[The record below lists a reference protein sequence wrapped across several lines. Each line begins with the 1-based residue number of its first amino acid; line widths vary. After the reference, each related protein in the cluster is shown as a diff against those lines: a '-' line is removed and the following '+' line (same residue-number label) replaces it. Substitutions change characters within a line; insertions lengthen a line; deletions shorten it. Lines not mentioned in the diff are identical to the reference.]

1 MSLLNG
7 PLDSHQ
13 NYLNYIALENCF
25 EYFGLVESQRKQKS
39 LDLTANYHRLRLL
52 LNAMGAMNTV
62 LDYFFHEQ
70 KESQGWNDSQRNLVL
85 ERIKRKHPVLYQLDQ
100 LLNTYKRIEHRDMK
114 ALVATDLQATVVSI
128 SSIKQK
134 IEIDFNSTE
143 DERIISDAFD
153 FWFEYNKDPDI
164 NTLLP

>member
-7 PLDSHQ
+7 PLDCHQ

-25 EYFGLVESQRKQKS
+25 DYFGLVESQRKEKN
-39 LDLTANYHRLRLL
+39 LDLAANYHRLRLL
-52 LNAMGAMNTV
+52 LNAMESMNTI

-70 KESQGWNDSQRNLVL
+70 KELQGWNDNQRDLIL
-85 ERIKRKHPVLYQLDQ
+85 ERIKRKHPALYHLDLQLS
-100 LLNTYKRIEHRDMK
+100 TYKRMKHSDMTS
-114 ALVATDLQATVVSI
+114 LVATDLKKTVVSI
-128 SSIKQK
+128 HSIKQK
-134 IEIDFNSTE
+134 IELDFNSTE
-143 DERIISDAFD
+143 DEHIISEAFD